1 MGIYKYNIYRTPN
14 IGIFLKTNDKLLLV
28 PKGLA
33 HTKVNNLVSLLN
45 VKHLAISIAN
55 TRLLGPLIAMNN
67 NSILV
72 PRIIEDVELDDL
84 KSTGLDAIILN
95 TLETSLGN
103 LIVMNDRCAI
113 ISTKLSKD
121 IANEIKDRLSIE
133 VVQMQFGDY
142 YQVGS
147 MIVATNKGAAVHPIV
162 NDKDVE
168 FLASILH
175 VHVEPATVNNGIPFI
190 ASGVV
195 ANSNNVIVGSL
206 TTGPEL
212 VMLSRA
218 FSV

>member
-33 HTKVNNLVSLLN
+33 YTKVNNLVSLLN
-45 VKHLAISIAN
+45 VKYLAISIAN

-72 PRIIEDVELDDL
+72 PRIIEEVELDEL
-84 KSTGLDAIILN
+84 KSTGLDVIILN

-113 ISTKLSKD
+113 ISTRLSKD

-162 NDKDVE
+162 NDKEVE
-168 FLASILH
+168 FLASVLH

>member
-33 HTKVNNLVSLLN
+33 YTKVNNLVSLLN
-45 VKHLAISIAN
+45 VKYLAISIAN

-72 PRIIEDVELDDL
+72 PRIIEDVELDEL
-84 KSTGLDAIILN
+84 KSTGLDVIILN

-113 ISTKLSKD
+113 ISTRLSKD
-121 IANEIKDRLSIE
+121 IADEIKDRLSIE

-162 NDKDVE
+162 NDKDVK
-168 FLASILH
+168 FLASVLH

>member
-55 TRLLGPLIAMNN
+55 TRLLGPLIVMNN

-168 FLASILH
+168 FLASVLH

>member
-72 PRIIEDVELDDL
+72 PRIIEDVEFDDL